1 MIEETTTNITLNG
14 KPAALERGTSIQ
26 ALLLQKELVDRL
38 VVVEIN
44 GSIIPRER
52 FGETVF
58 QPGDIV
64 EIVHFVGGGAD

>member
-1 MIEETTTNITLNG
+1 MVEGTTTNITLNG
-14 KPAALERGTSIQ
+14 KPAVLEMGTSIQ
-26 ALLLQKELVDRL
+26 RLLVLKELVDRL

-44 GSIIPRER
+44 GSIVPRER

-64 EIVHFVGGGAD
+64 EIVHFVGGGSD